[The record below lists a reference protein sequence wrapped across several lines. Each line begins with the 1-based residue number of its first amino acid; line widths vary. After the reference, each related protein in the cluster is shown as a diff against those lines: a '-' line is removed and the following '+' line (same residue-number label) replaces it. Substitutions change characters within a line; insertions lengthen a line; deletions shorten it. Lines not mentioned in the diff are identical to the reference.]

1 MVEKFS
7 NIFYRKLDLVSIR
20 WYFMK
25 KIGIIVTDTEDWTA
39 RALIDASRK
48 RGFSTFILDLRTA
61 EVSINSTNI
70 KSTFYAKAGNISLLD
85 FDALIV
91 RDMGTGA
98 FDGVSLR
105 FDILRELEAGG
116 IPVIN
121 SPEAI
126 QNAANKYHASYLLA
140 EAGLPTPKTVA
151 VQSLD
156 SALRQISKFGD
167 SVIKPTFGYKGKNIA
182 RIKDGELRF
191 SDRKAESV
199 PMEIAL
205 EKLLEERGMLYIQE
219 FIENPGRDIRVFV
232 VGGFTIGAIYRKAAA
247 GSWVN
252 NLSQG
257 GCIDR
262 CALTYEQKEIAEKAS
277 LAIGA
282 TFAGVDIIECFKGI
296 PNVENDKE
304 ENEIVRTSKILEING
319 TPSGKGIFDALGIN
333 SADYILDKI
342 QEFL

>member
-1 MVEKFS
+1 
-7 NIFYRKLDLVSIR
+7 
-20 WYFMK
+20 MK
-25 KIGIIVTDTEDWTA
+25 KIGIIVTDPEDWTA

-48 RGFSTFILDLRTA
+48 RGFSPFILDLRIA
-61 EVSINSTNI
+61 EVSINSTSI
-70 KSTFYAKAGNISLLD
+70 KSTVYFKAGNISLLD

-98 FDGVSLR
+98 FDGVSFR

-151 VQSLD
+151 VQDLG
-156 SALRQISKFGD
+156 SALRLVSKFED

-191 SDRKAESV
+191 SDRKPEPV
-199 PMEIAL
+199 PLETAL

-232 VGGFTIGAIYRKAAA
+232 VGDSVIGAIYRKAAA

-257 GCIDR
+257 GSVDR
-262 CALTYEQKEIAEKAS
+262 CILTYEQKEIAEKAS
-277 LAIGA
+277 IAIGT
-282 TFAGVDIIECFKGI
+282 TFAGVDIIECFTGI
-296 PNVENDKE
+296 LNVENGKE
-304 ENEIVRTSKILEING
+304 YNGIEQTSKILEING

-333 SADYILDKI
+333 SAEYILDNI
-342 QEFL
+342 QDIL